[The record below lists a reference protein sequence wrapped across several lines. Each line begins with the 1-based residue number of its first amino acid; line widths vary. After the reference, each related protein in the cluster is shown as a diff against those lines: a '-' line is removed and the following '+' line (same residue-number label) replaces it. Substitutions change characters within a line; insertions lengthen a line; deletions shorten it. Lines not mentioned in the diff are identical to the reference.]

1 MSANQELFE
10 LKFYEWEE
18 KFKDKPYLRQP
29 IGEKWEEYTWGQV
42 GDMARRLASG
52 LKSLNLRE
60 GAHIGIYSK
69 NCREWII
76 SDLAI
81 VMAGYVSVPFF
92 PSLNGKELSYI
103 MDYGDVDA
111 LFIGKI
117 ETWDEIKN
125 DLPAEMPIIRFPKYD
140 GCSNVSVGHEWHEF
154 INSHNPIQ
162 NPNTPKLSDLWTII
176 FTSGTTGNPKGV
188 MLTYQA
194 IDGIKVVLDDP
205 NNPLGIK
212 HTGNNDFIS
221 YLPLNHIFERVV
233 IEWCSFR
240 YGGTISFVESIETFG
255 QNLKDVQP
263 HVFAAAP
270 RVWTKL
276 QMGILSKFPQK
287 RLDTLLKIPLLSSVL
302 KKLIRKGLGFSKVRV
317 TVSGSA
323 PMPVELIEWF
333 RKVGVYI
340 TNGYGMTENCAICS
354 SVDGR
359 DFEKLNTVGKAQKGV
374 ELKID
379 EATGEILMR
388 GPFVMIGYYKN
399 EELSNETLRGG
410 WLHTGDKG
418 FLDDDGYLHITG
430 RVADSFKTSKGE
442 YIEPLTLEQFFVNM
456 NEIEEVCVVGLGIAQ
471 PLCLVQLS
479 DIGKNTSKEK
489 LSAMFTDTLNGV
501 NSDLVNY
508 KKIST
513 LIIVKDEWTQ
523 ENGIIG
529 PTQKLKRGA
538 IDELYSSKYLEWHES
553 DKSLIFESSH
563 SERSN
568 SYT

>member
-1 MSANQELFE
+1 MDTNQELFE
-10 LKFYEWEE
+10 FKFYEWE
-18 KFKDKPYLRQP
+18 KQLKDKPYLKQP
-29 IGEKWEEYTWGQV
+29 FGDKWEEYTWGEV

-92 PSLNGKELSYI
+92 PSLNGKELAYI

-117 ETWDEIKN
+117 ETWDQIKD
-125 DLPAEMPIIRFPKYD
+125 DLPEGMPLIKFPHYD
-140 GCSNVSVGHEWHEF
+140 GCSNVTKGHEWFKFIDSHE
-154 INSHNPIQ
+154 PMQ
-162 NPNTPKLSDLWTII
+162 NPNKPKLSDLWTII
-176 FTSGTTGNPKGV
+176 FTSGTTGNAKGV

-212 HTGNNDFIS
+212 HDGNNDFIS

-240 YGGTISFVESIETFG
+240 YGGTISFVESLDTFAK
-255 QNLKDVQP
+255 NLKAVQP

-276 QMGILSKFPQK
+276 QLGLLTKFPQK
-287 RLDTLLKIPLLSSVL
+287 KLDKLLKIPLLSSLL
-302 KKLIRKGLGFSKVRV
+302 KKLIKKGLGFSKARIV
-317 TVSGSA
+317 VSGSA

-359 DFEKLNTVGKAQKGV
+359 DFEKLHTVGQPQKGV
-374 ELKID
+374 KLKID
-379 EATGEILMR
+379 EETGEILMK
-388 GPFVMIGYYKN
+388 GPFIMKGYYKN
-399 EELSNETLRGG
+399 EELTNTTLRGG

-418 FLDDDGYLHITG
+418 FLDEDNYLHITG

-442 YIEPLTLEQFFVNM
+442 YIEPLTLEQYFVNI

-471 PLCLVQLS
+471 PLCLIQLS
-479 DIGKNTSKEK
+479 EIGKNTSREVISKMLTDR
-489 LSAMFTDTLNGV
+489 LSEV

-523 ENGIIG
+523 QNGIVG

-538 IDELYSSKYLEWHES
+538 IEDKYSKDYLNWHNFNEEV
-553 DKSLIFESSH
+553 IFE
-563 SERSN
+563 
-568 SYT
+568 

>member
-1 MSANQELFE
+1 MNTNQELFE
-10 LKFYEWEE
+10 FKFYEWE
-18 KFKDKPYLRQP
+18 KQLKDKPYLKQP
-29 IGEKWEEYTWGQV
+29 FGDEWEEYTWGEV
-42 GDMARRLASG
+42 GNMARRLATG

-92 PSLNGKELSYI
+92 PSLNGKELAYI

-117 ETWDEIKN
+117 ETWDQIKD
-125 DLPAEMPIIRFPKYD
+125 DLPEGMPLIKFPHYD
-140 GCSNVSVGHEWHEF
+140 GCSNVTKGHEWFDFIDSHE
-154 INSHNPIQ
+154 PMQ
-162 NPNTPKLSDLWTII
+162 NPNKPKLSDLWTII
-176 FTSGTTGNPKGV
+176 FTSGTTGNAKGV

-212 HTGNNDFIS
+212 HDGNNDFIS

-240 YGGTISFVESIETFG
+240 YGGTISFVESLDTFAK
-255 QNLKDVQP
+255 NLKAVQP

-276 QMGILSKFPQK
+276 QLGLLTKFPQK
-287 RLDTLLKIPLLSSVL
+287 KLDTLLKIPLLSSLL
-302 KKLIRKGLGFSKVRV
+302 KKLIKKGLGFSKARIV
-317 TVSGSA
+317 VSGSA

-359 DFEKLNTVGKAQKGV
+359 DFEKLHTVGQPQKGV
-374 ELKID
+374 KLKID
-379 EATGEILMR
+379 EETGEILMK
-388 GPFVMIGYYKN
+388 GPFIMKGYYKN
-399 EELSNETLRGG
+399 EELTNTTLRGG

-418 FLDDDGYLHITG
+418 FLDEDNYLHITG

-442 YIEPLTLEQFFVNM
+442 YIEPLTLEQHFVNI

-471 PLCLVQLS
+471 PLCLIQLS
-479 DIGKNTSKEK
+479 EIGKNTSTEVISKM
-489 LSAMFTDTLNGV
+489 LTDRLAEV

-523 ENGIIG
+523 QNGIVG

-538 IDELYSSKYLEWHES
+538 IEDKYSKDYLNWHNFNEEV
-553 DKSLIFESSH
+553 IFE
-563 SERSN
+563 
-568 SYT
+568 

>member
-10 LKFYEWEE
+10 LKFYKWEE
-18 KFKDKPYLRQP
+18 QFKDKPYLRQP
-29 IGEKWEEYTWGQV
+29 IGEKWEEYTWGEV

-52 LKSLNLRE
+52 LKSLNLRK

-140 GCSNVSVGHEWHEF
+140 GCSNVTKGHEWHEF
-154 INSHNPIQ
+154 INSHDPIQ
-162 NPNTPKLSDLWTII
+162 NPNNPKLSDLWTII

-287 RLDTLLKIPLLSSVL
+287 RLDTLLKIPVLSGVL

-379 EATGEILMR
+379 EGTGEILMR

-399 EELSNETLRGG
+399 EELSNETLRDG

-479 DIGKNTSKEK
+479 DIGKNTSREK
-489 LSAMFTDTLNGV
+489 LSKMFTETLDSV

-538 IDELYSSKYLEWHES
+538 IDELYSTKYLEWHEAEE
-553 DKSLIFESSH
+553 SLIFESSH
-563 SERSN
+563 SNRSN

>member
-10 LKFYEWEE
+10 FKFYEWEK
-18 KFKDKPYLRQP
+18 KFRDNPYLRQP
-29 IGEKWEEYTWGQV
+29 FGDEWEEYTWGKV
-42 GDMARRLASG
+42 GDMARRLATG
-52 LKSLNLRE
+52 LKSLGLRD

-103 MDYGDVDA
+103 MEYGDVDA
-111 LFIGKI
+111 LFLGKI
-117 ETWDEIKN
+117 ETWEDIKN
-125 DLPAEMPIIRFPKYD
+125 DLPNDMPMITFPHYK
-140 GCSNVSVGHEWHEF
+140 GCSKVTRGFKWHDF
-154 INSHNPIQ
+154 INSYEPIQ
-162 NPNTPKLSDLWTII
+162 NPNKPKLSDLWTII
-176 FTSGTTGNPKGV
+176 FTSGTTGNAKGV

-212 HTGNNDFIS
+212 HDGNNDFIS

-240 YGGTISFVESIETFG
+240 YGGTISFVETIDTFG
-255 QNLKDVQP
+255 KNLKAVQP

-276 QMGILSKFPQK
+276 QVGILSKFSQK
-287 RLDTLLKIPLLSSVL
+287 TLDILLNIPLISGLL
-302 KKLIRKGLGFSKVRV
+302 KKLIKKGLGFTR
-317 TVSGSA
+317 TRIAVSGSA

-333 RKVGVYI
+333 RKVGIFI

-354 SVDGR
+354 SVDGN
-359 DFEKLNTVGKAQKGV
+359 DFGKLNTVGKPQKGV
-374 ELKID
+374 DLKID
-379 EATGEILMR
+379 EETGEILMK

-399 EELSNETLRGG
+399 EELTEQTLRGG

-418 FLDDDGYLHITG
+418 FLDEDNYLHITG

-442 YIEPLTLEQFFVNM
+442 YIEPLTLEQYFVNI

-471 PLCLVQLS
+471 PICLVQLS
-479 DIGKNTSKEK
+479 EIGKKCSNEEISN
-489 LSAMFTDTLNGV
+489 LLLDRLNEV
-501 NSDLVNY
+501 NSEVVNY

-513 LIIVKDEWTQ
+513 LIVVKEEWTQ
-523 ENGIIG
+523 ENGIVG
-529 PTQKLKRGA
+529 PTQKLKRGK
-538 IDELYSSKYLEWHES
+538 IQDKYSNYYLKWHES
-553 DKSLIFESSH
+553 DEKIIFE
-563 SERSN
+563 
-568 SYT
+568 

>member
-1 MSANQELFE
+1 MDTNQELFE
-10 LKFYEWEE
+10 FKFYEWE
-18 KFKDKPYLRQP
+18 KQLKDKPYLKQP
-29 IGEKWEEYTWGQV
+29 FGDEWEEYTWGEV
-42 GDMARRLASG
+42 GNMARRLATG

-92 PSLNGKELSYI
+92 PSLNGKELAYI

-117 ETWDEIKN
+117 ETWDQIKD
-125 DLPAEMPIIRFPKYD
+125 DLPDGMPLIKFPHYD
-140 GCSNVSVGHEWHEF
+140 GCSNVTKGHEWFNFIDSHE
-154 INSHNPIQ
+154 PMQ
-162 NPNTPKLSDLWTII
+162 NPNKPKLSDLWTII
-176 FTSGTTGNPKGV
+176 FTSGTTGNAKGV

-212 HTGNNDFIS
+212 HDGNNDFIS

-240 YGGTISFVESIETFG
+240 YGGTISFVESLDTFAK
-255 QNLKDVQP
+255 NLKAVQP

-276 QMGILSKFPQK
+276 QLGLLTKFPQK
-287 RLDTLLKIPLLSSVL
+287 KLDTLLKIPLLSSLL
-302 KKLIRKGLGFSKVRV
+302 KKLIKKGLGFSKARIV
-317 TVSGSA
+317 VSGSA

-359 DFEKLNTVGKAQKGV
+359 DFEKLHTVGQPQKGV

-379 EATGEILMR
+379 QETGEILMK
-388 GPFVMIGYYKN
+388 GPFIMKGYYKN
-399 EELSNETLRGG
+399 DELTNTTLRGG

-418 FLDDDGYLHITG
+418 FLDEDNYLHITG

-442 YIEPLTLEQFFVNM
+442 YIEPLTLEQHFVNI

-471 PLCLVQLS
+471 PLCLIQLS
-479 DIGKNTSKEK
+479 EIGKNTSTEVISKMLTDR
-489 LSAMFTDTLNGV
+489 LSQV

-523 ENGIIG
+523 QNGIVG

-538 IDELYSSKYLEWHES
+538 IEDKYSKDYLNWHNSNEEV
-553 DKSLIFESSH
+553 IFE
-563 SERSN
+563 
-568 SYT
+568 

>member
-10 LKFYEWEE
+10 LKFYKWEE
-18 KFKDKPYLRQP
+18 EFKDKPYLRQP
-29 IGEKWEEYTWGQV
+29 IGEKWEEYTWGEV
-42 GDMARRLASG
+42 GDMARRLATG
-52 LKSLNLRE
+52 LKSLNIRE

-92 PSLNGKELSYI
+92 PSLNGKELTYI

-140 GCSNVSVGHEWHEF
+140 GCSNVTRGHEWHEF
-154 INSHNPIQ
+154 INSHDPIQ
-162 NPNTPKLSDLWTII
+162 NPNNPKLSDLWTII

-287 RLDTLLKIPLLSSVL
+287 RLDTLLKIPVLSGIL

-354 SVDGR
+354 SVDGK
-359 DFEKLNTVGKAQKGV
+359 DFKKLNTVGKAQKGV

-379 EATGEILMR
+379 EGTGEILMR

-399 EELSNETLRGG
+399 EELSNETLRDG

-479 DIGKNTSKEK
+479 DIGINTSREK
-489 LSAMFTDTLNGV
+489 LSKMFTETLDSV

-529 PTQKLKRGA
+529 PTQKLKRTA
-538 IDELYSSKYLEWHES
+538 IDELYSTKYLEWHES
-553 DKSLIFESSH
+553 EESLIFESSQ
-563 SERSN
+563 SSRSN

>member
-1 MSANQELFE
+1 MDTNQELFE
-10 LKFYEWEE
+10 FKFYEWE
-18 KFKDKPYLRQP
+18 KQLKDKPYLKQP
-29 IGEKWEEYTWGQV
+29 FGDKWEEYTWGEV
-42 GDMARRLASG
+42 GDMARRLATG

-92 PSLNGKELSYI
+92 PSLNGKELAYI

-117 ETWDEIKN
+117 ETWDQIKD
-125 DLPAEMPIIRFPKYD
+125 DLPEGMPLIKFPHYD
-140 GCSNVSVGHEWHEF
+140 GCSNVTKGHEWFKFIDSHE
-154 INSHNPIQ
+154 PMQ
-162 NPNTPKLSDLWTII
+162 NPNKPKLSDLWTII
-176 FTSGTTGNPKGV
+176 FTSGTTGNAKGV

-212 HTGNNDFIS
+212 HDGNNDFIS

-240 YGGTISFVESIETFG
+240 YGGTISFVESLDTFAK
-255 QNLKDVQP
+255 NLKAVQP

-276 QMGILSKFPQK
+276 QLGLLTKFPQK
-287 RLDTLLKIPLLSSVL
+287 KLDKLLKIPLLSSLL
-302 KKLIRKGLGFSKVRV
+302 KKLIKKGLGFSKARIV
-317 TVSGSA
+317 VSGSA

-359 DFEKLNTVGKAQKGV
+359 DFEKLHTVGQPQKGV

-379 EATGEILMR
+379 QETGEILMK
-388 GPFVMIGYYKN
+388 GPFIMKGYYKN
-399 EELSNETLRGG
+399 EELTNTTLRGG

-418 FLDDDGYLHITG
+418 FLDEDNYLHITG

-442 YIEPLTLEQFFVNM
+442 YIEPLTLEQYFVNI

-471 PLCLVQLS
+471 PLCLIQLS
-479 DIGKNTSKEK
+479 EIGKNTSREVISKMLTDR
-489 LSAMFTDTLNGV
+489 LSEV

-523 ENGIIG
+523 QNGIVG

-538 IDELYSSKYLEWHES
+538 IEDKYSKDYLNWHNFNEEV
-553 DKSLIFESSH
+553 IFE
-563 SERSN
+563 
-568 SYT
+568 

>member
-1 MSANQELFE
+1 MDTNQELFE
-10 LKFYEWEE
+10 FKFYEWE
-18 KFKDKPYLRQP
+18 KQLKDKPYLKQP
-29 IGEKWEEYTWGQV
+29 FGDKWEEYTWGEV
-42 GDMARRLASG
+42 GDMARRLATG

-92 PSLNGKELSYI
+92 PSLNGKELAYI

-117 ETWDEIKN
+117 ETWDQIKD
-125 DLPAEMPIIRFPKYD
+125 DLPEGMPLIKFPHYD
-140 GCSNVSVGHEWHEF
+140 GCSNVTKGHEWFKFIDSHE
-154 INSHNPIQ
+154 PMQ
-162 NPNTPKLSDLWTII
+162 NPNKPKLSDLWTII
-176 FTSGTTGNPKGV
+176 FTSGTTGNAKGV

-212 HTGNNDFIS
+212 HDGNNDFIS

-240 YGGTISFVESIETFG
+240 YGGTISFVESLDTFAK
-255 QNLKDVQP
+255 NLKAVQP

-276 QMGILSKFPQK
+276 QLGLLTKFPQK
-287 RLDTLLKIPLLSSVL
+287 KLDTLLKIPLLSSLL
-302 KKLIRKGLGFSKVRV
+302 KKLIKKGLGFSKARIV
-317 TVSGSA
+317 VSGSA

-333 RKVGVYI
+333 RKVGGYI

-359 DFEKLNTVGKAQKGV
+359 DFEKLHTVGQPQKGV
-374 ELKID
+374 KLKID
-379 EATGEILMR
+379 EETGEILMK
-388 GPFVMIGYYKN
+388 GPFIMKGYYKN
-399 EELSNETLRGG
+399 EELTNTTLRGG

-418 FLDDDGYLHITG
+418 FLDEDNYLHITG

-442 YIEPLTLEQFFVNM
+442 YIEPLTLEQYFVNI

-471 PLCLVQLS
+471 PLCLIQLS
-479 DIGKNTSKEK
+479 EIGKNTSREVISKMLTDR
-489 LSAMFTDTLNGV
+489 LSEV
-501 NSDLVNY
+501 NNDLVNY

-523 ENGIIG
+523 QNGIVG

-538 IDELYSSKYLEWHES
+538 IEDKYSKDYLNWHNFNEEV
-553 DKSLIFESSH
+553 IFE
-563 SERSN
+563 
-568 SYT
+568 

>member
-1 MSANQELFE
+1 MNTNQELFE
-10 LKFYEWEE
+10 FKFYEWE
-18 KFKDKPYLRQP
+18 KQLKDKPYLKQP
-29 IGEKWEEYTWGQV
+29 FGDKWEEYTWGEV
-42 GDMARRLASG
+42 GDMARRLATG

-92 PSLNGKELSYI
+92 PSLNGKELAYI

-117 ETWDEIKN
+117 ETWDQIKD
-125 DLPAEMPIIRFPKYD
+125 DLPEGMPLIKFPHYD
-140 GCSNVSVGHEWHEF
+140 GCSNVTKGHEWFKFIESHE
-154 INSHNPIQ
+154 PMQ
-162 NPNTPKLSDLWTII
+162 NPNKPKLSDLWTII
-176 FTSGTTGNPKGV
+176 FTSGTTGNAKGV

-212 HTGNNDFIS
+212 HDGNNDFIS

-240 YGGTISFVESIETFG
+240 YGGTISFVESLDTFAK
-255 QNLKDVQP
+255 NLKAVQP

-276 QMGILSKFPQK
+276 QLGLLTKFPQK
-287 RLDTLLKIPLLSSVL
+287 KLDKLLKIPLLSSLL
-302 KKLIRKGLGFSKVRV
+302 KKLIKKGLGFSKARIV
-317 TVSGSA
+317 VSGSA

-359 DFEKLNTVGKAQKGV
+359 DFEKLHTVGQPQKGV
-374 ELKID
+374 KLKID
-379 EATGEILMR
+379 EETGEILMK
-388 GPFVMIGYYKN
+388 GPFIMKGYYKN
-399 EELSNETLRGG
+399 EELTNTTLRGG

-418 FLDDDGYLHITG
+418 FLDEDNYLHITG

-442 YIEPLTLEQFFVNM
+442 YIEPLTLEQYFVNI

-471 PLCLVQLS
+471 PLCLIQLS
-479 DIGKNTSKEK
+479 EIGKNTSREVISKM
-489 LSAMFTDTLNGV
+489 LTDRLAEV

-523 ENGIIG
+523 QNGIVG

-538 IDELYSSKYLEWHES
+538 IEDKYSKDYLNWHNFNEEV
-553 DKSLIFESSH
+553 IFE
-563 SERSN
+563 
-568 SYT
+568 

>member
-1 MSANQELFE
+1 MNTNQELFE
-10 LKFYEWEE
+10 FKFYEWE
-18 KFKDKPYLRQP
+18 KQLKDKPYLKQP
-29 IGEKWEEYTWGQV
+29 FGDEWEEYTWGEV
-42 GDMARRLASG
+42 GNMARRLATG

-92 PSLNGKELSYI
+92 PSLNGKELAYI

-117 ETWDEIKN
+117 ETWDQIKD
-125 DLPAEMPIIRFPKYD
+125 DLPEGMPLIKFPHYD
-140 GCSNVSVGHEWHEF
+140 GCSNVTKGHEWFEF
-154 INSHNPIQ
+154 IDSHEPMQ
-162 NPNTPKLSDLWTII
+162 NPNKPKLSDLWTII
-176 FTSGTTGNPKGV
+176 FTSGTTGNAKGV

-212 HTGNNDFIS
+212 HDGNNDFIS

-240 YGGTISFVESIETFG
+240 YGGTISFVESLDTFAK
-255 QNLKDVQP
+255 NLKAVQP

-276 QMGILSKFPQK
+276 QLGLLTKFPQK
-287 RLDTLLKIPLLSSVL
+287 KLDTLLKIPLLSSLL
-302 KKLIRKGLGFSKVRV
+302 KKLIKKGLGFSKARIV
-317 TVSGSA
+317 VSGSA

-359 DFEKLNTVGKAQKGV
+359 DFEKLHTVGQPQKGV

-379 EATGEILMR
+379 QETGEILMK
-388 GPFVMIGYYKN
+388 GPFIMKGYYKN
-399 EELSNETLRGG
+399 DELTNTTLRGG

-418 FLDDDGYLHITG
+418 FLDEDNYLHITG

-442 YIEPLTLEQFFVNM
+442 YIEPLTLEQHFVNI

-471 PLCLVQLS
+471 PLCLIQLS
-479 DIGKNTSKEK
+479 EIGKNTSTEVISKMLTDR
-489 LSAMFTDTLNGV
+489 LSQV

-523 ENGIIG
+523 QNGIVG

-538 IDELYSSKYLEWHES
+538 IEDKYSKDYLNWHNSNEEV
-553 DKSLIFESSH
+553 IFE
-563 SERSN
+563 
-568 SYT
+568 

>member
-1 MSANQELFE
+1 MNTNQELFE
-10 LKFYEWEE
+10 FKFYEWE
-18 KFKDKPYLRQP
+18 KQLKDKPYLKQP
-29 IGEKWEEYTWGQV
+29 FGDEWEEYTWGEV
-42 GDMARRLASG
+42 GNMARRLATG

-92 PSLNGKELSYI
+92 PSLNGKELAYI

-117 ETWDEIKN
+117 ETWDQIKD
-125 DLPAEMPIIRFPKYD
+125 DLPEGMPLIKFPHYD
-140 GCSNVSVGHEWHEF
+140 GCSNVTKGHEWFKFIDSHE
-154 INSHNPIQ
+154 PMQ
-162 NPNTPKLSDLWTII
+162 NPNKPKLSDLWTII
-176 FTSGTTGNPKGV
+176 FTSGTTGNAKGV

-212 HTGNNDFIS
+212 HDGNNDFIS

-240 YGGTISFVESIETFG
+240 YGGTISFVESLDTFAK
-255 QNLKDVQP
+255 NLKAVQP

-276 QMGILSKFPQK
+276 QLGLLTKFPQK
-287 RLDTLLKIPLLSSVL
+287 KLDTLLKIPLLSSLL
-302 KKLIRKGLGFSKVRV
+302 KKLIKKGLGFSKARIV
-317 TVSGSA
+317 VSGSA

-359 DFEKLNTVGKAQKGV
+359 DFEKLHTVGQPQKGV

-379 EATGEILMR
+379 QETGEILMK
-388 GPFVMIGYYKN
+388 GPFIMKGYYKN
-399 EELSNETLRGG
+399 DELTNTTLRGG

-418 FLDDDGYLHITG
+418 FLDEDNYLHITG

-442 YIEPLTLEQFFVNM
+442 YIEPLTLEQHFVNI

-471 PLCLVQLS
+471 PLCLIQLS
-479 DIGKNTSKEK
+479 EIGKNTSREVISKM
-489 LSAMFTDTLNGV
+489 LTDRLAEV

-523 ENGIIG
+523 QNGIVG

-538 IDELYSSKYLEWHES
+538 IEDKYSKDYLNWHNFNEEV
-553 DKSLIFESSH
+553 IFE
-563 SERSN
+563 
-568 SYT
+568 

>member
-10 LKFYEWEE
+10 FKFYEWEK
-18 KFKDKPYLRQP
+18 KFRDNPYLRQP
-29 IGEKWEEYTWGQV
+29 FGDEWEEYTWGKV
-42 GDMARRLASG
+42 GDMARRLATG
-52 LKSLNLRE
+52 LKSLGLRD

-103 MDYGDVDA
+103 MEYGDVDA
-111 LFIGKI
+111 LFLGKI
-117 ETWDEIKN
+117 ETWEDIKN
-125 DLPAEMPIIRFPKYD
+125 DLPNDMPMITFPHYK
-140 GCSNVSVGHEWHEF
+140 GCSKVTRGFKWHDF
-154 INSHNPIQ
+154 INSYEPIQ
-162 NPNTPKLSDLWTII
+162 NPNKPKLSDLWTII
-176 FTSGTTGNPKGV
+176 FTSGTTGNAKGV

-212 HTGNNDFIS
+212 HDGNNDFIS

-240 YGGTISFVESIETFG
+240 YGGTISFVETIDTFG
-255 QNLKDVQP
+255 KNLKAVQP

-276 QMGILSKFPQK
+276 QVGILSKFSQK
-287 RLDTLLKIPLLSSVL
+287 TLDILLNIPLISGLL
-302 KKLIRKGLGFSKVRV
+302 KKLIKKGLGFTKTRIA
-317 TVSGSA
+317 VSGSA

-333 RKVGVYI
+333 RKVGIFI

-354 SVDGR
+354 SVDGK
-359 DFEKLNTVGKAQKGV
+359 DFGKLNTVGKPQKGV
-374 ELKID
+374 DLKID
-379 EATGEILMR
+379 EETGEILMK

-399 EELSNETLRGG
+399 EELTEQTLRGG

-418 FLDDDGYLHITG
+418 FLDEDNYLHITG

-442 YIEPLTLEQFFVNM
+442 YIEPLTLEQYFVNI

-471 PLCLVQLS
+471 PICLVQLS
-479 DIGKNTSKEK
+479 EIGKKCSNEEISN
-489 LSAMFTDTLNGV
+489 LLLDRLNEV
-501 NSDLVNY
+501 NSEVVNY

-513 LIIVKDEWTQ
+513 LIVVKEEWTQ
-523 ENGIIG
+523 ENGIVG
-529 PTQKLKRGA
+529 PTQKLKRGK
-538 IDELYSSKYLEWHES
+538 IQDKYSNYYLKWHES
-553 DKSLIFESSH
+553 DEKIIFE
-563 SERSN
+563 
-568 SYT
+568 

>member
-10 LKFYEWEE
+10 FKFYEWEE
-18 KFKDKPYLRQP
+18 KFKDKPYLKQP
-29 IGEKWEEYTWGQV
+29 FGDDWEEYTWGEV
-42 GDMARRLASG
+42 GDMARRLATG
-52 LKSLNLRE
+52 LRSLGLRD

-103 MDYGDVDA
+103 MEYGDVDA
-111 LFIGKI
+111 LFLGKI

-125 DLPAEMPIIRFPKYD
+125 DLPNDMPMITFPHYK
-140 GCSNVSVGHEWHEF
+140 GCSEVTRGFQWHDF
-154 INSHNPIQ
+154 INSHEPIQ
-162 NPNTPKLSDLWTII
+162 EPNKPKLSDLWTII
-176 FTSGTTGNPKGV
+176 FTSGTTGNAKGV

-212 HTGNNDFIS
+212 HDGNNDFIS

-240 YGGTISFVESIETFG
+240 YGGIISFVESIDTFG
-255 QNLKDVQP
+255 KNLKAVQP

-276 QMGILSKFPQK
+276 QVGILSKFSQK
-287 RLDTLLKIPLLSSVL
+287 TLDVLLNIPLLSGVL
-302 KKLIRKGLGFSKVRV
+302 KKLIKKGLGFTR
-317 TVSGSA
+317 TRIAVSGSA

-333 RKVGVYI
+333 RKIGIFI

-354 SVDGR
+354 SVDGK
-359 DFEKLNTVGKAQKGV
+359 DFKKLNTVGKPQKGV
-374 ELKID
+374 DLKID
-379 EATGEILMR
+379 EETGEILMR
-388 GPFVMIGYYKN
+388 GPFVMTGYYKN
-399 EELSNETLRGG
+399 QELTDQTLRGG

-418 FLDDDGYLHITG
+418 FLDEDNYLHITG

-442 YIEPLTLEQFFVNM
+442 YIEPLTLEQYFVNI

-471 PLCLVQLS
+471 PICLVQLS
-479 DIGKNTSKEK
+479 DIGKKCSNEEISEI
-489 LSAMFTDTLNGV
+489 LISRLDEA
-501 NSDLVNY
+501 NSELVNY
-508 KKIST
+508 KRIST

-523 ENGIIG
+523 ENGIVG
-529 PTQKLKRGA
+529 PTQKLKRGK
-538 IDELYSSKYLEWHES
+538 IQDKYSDNYLKWHES
-553 DKSLIFESSH
+553 DDKIIFE
-563 SERSN
+563 
-568 SYT
+568 

>member
-1 MSANQELFE
+1 MDTNQELFDFRF
-10 LKFYEWEE
+10 LKWE
-18 KFKDKPYLRQP
+18 KDFNDKTYLRQP
-29 IGEKWEEYTWGQV
+29 FGDEWEEYTWGEV
-42 GDMARRLASG
+42 GNMARRLASG

-92 PSLNGKELSYI
+92 PTLNGKELAYI

-111 LFIGKI
+111 LFLGKI

-125 DLPAEMPIIRFPKYD
+125 DLPKEMPMITFPHYK
-140 GCSNVSVGHEWHEF
+140 GCSEVSRGLNWHDF
-154 INSHNPIQ
+154 INSHEPIE
-162 NPNTPKLSDLWTII
+162 NPNIPKLSDLWTII

-205 NNPLGIK
+205 NNPLGIS
-212 HTGNNDFIS
+212 HDGNNDFIS

-233 IEWCSFR
+233 IEWTSFR
-240 YGGTISFVESIETFG
+240 YGGSISFVESIDTFG
-255 QNLKDVQP
+255 KNLKEVQP

-276 QMGILSKFPQK
+276 QLGILNKFSQK
-287 RLDTLLKIPLLSSVL
+287 KLNTLLKIPLLSSIL
-302 KKLIRKGLGFSKVRV
+302 KKLIKKGLGFSRARIV
-317 TVSGSA
+317 VSGSA

-333 RKVGVYI
+333 RKIDVFI

-359 DFEKLNTVGKAQKGV
+359 DFEKLHTVGQPQNGV
-374 ELKID
+374 DIKID
-379 EATGEILMR
+379 EETGEILMK
-388 GPFVMIGYYKN
+388 GPFIMTGYYKN
-399 EELSNETLRGG
+399 KELSDYTLRDG

-418 FLDDDGYLHITG
+418 FLDDDNYLHITG

-442 YIEPLTLEQFFVNM
+442 YIEPVTLEQLFVDM
-456 NEIEEVCVVGLGIAQ
+456 SEIEEVCVVGLGIAQ
-471 PLCLVQLS
+471 PICLIQLS
-479 DIGKNTSKEK
+479 DIGRKIDDENISKI
-489 LSAMFTDTLNGV
+489 FLNRLEQV
-501 NSDLVNY
+501 NKDLVNY

-513 LIIVKDEWTQ
+513 LIVVKDQWTQ
-523 ENGIIG
+523 ENGIVG
-529 PTQKLKRGA
+529 PTQKLKRGK
-538 IDELYSSKYLEWHES
+538 IEEVYSKYYLEWHENENN
-553 DKSLIFESSH
+553 LIFE
-563 SERSN
+563 
-568 SYT
+568 

>member
-1 MSANQELFE
+1 MNTNQELFE
-10 LKFYEWEE
+10 FKFYEWE
-18 KFKDKPYLRQP
+18 KQLKDKPYLKQP
-29 IGEKWEEYTWGQV
+29 FGDEWEEYTWGEV
-42 GDMARRLASG
+42 GNMARRLATG

-92 PSLNGKELSYI
+92 PSLNGKELAYI

-117 ETWDEIKN
+117 ETWDQIKD
-125 DLPAEMPIIRFPKYD
+125 DLPEGMPLIKFPHYD
-140 GCSNVSVGHEWHEF
+140 GCSNVTKGHEWFKFIDSHE
-154 INSHNPIQ
+154 PMQ
-162 NPNTPKLSDLWTII
+162 NPNKPKLSDLWTII
-176 FTSGTTGNPKGV
+176 FTSGTTGNAKGV

-212 HTGNNDFIS
+212 HDGNNDFIS

-240 YGGTISFVESIETFG
+240 YGGTISFVESLDTFAK
-255 QNLKDVQP
+255 NLKAVQP

-276 QMGILSKFPQK
+276 QLGLLTKFPQK
-287 RLDTLLKIPLLSSVL
+287 KLDRLLKIPLLSSLL
-302 KKLIRKGLGFSKVRV
+302 KKLIKKGLGFSKARIV
-317 TVSGSA
+317 VSGSA

-359 DFEKLNTVGKAQKGV
+359 DFEKLHTVGQPQKGV

-379 EATGEILMR
+379 QETGEILMK
-388 GPFVMIGYYKN
+388 GPFIMKGYYKN
-399 EELSNETLRGG
+399 EELTNTTLRGG

-418 FLDDDGYLHITG
+418 FLDEDNYLHITG

-442 YIEPLTLEQFFVNM
+442 YIEPLTLEQYFVNI

-471 PLCLVQLS
+471 PLCLIQLS
-479 DIGKNTSKEK
+479 EIGKNTSREVISKMLTDR
-489 LSAMFTDTLNGV
+489 LSEV

-523 ENGIIG
+523 QNGIVG

-538 IDELYSSKYLEWHES
+538 IEDKYSKDYLNWHNFNEEV
-553 DKSLIFESSH
+553 IFE
-563 SERSN
+563 
-568 SYT
+568 